1 MRIVRP
7 VAAAVLVASAIA
19 TGCLGG
25 GSHPDVATVPTTGV
39 IVTVGGPAPGA
50 PAPIPGVELRLV
62 GAGGSV
68 NVRTDGRGRFTA
80 DVVAGRYLVAVAGN
94 GPTANGQPMQP
105 TPDTIREPHAHRVIR
120 CDWPSRSSNS
130 IA

>member
-1 MRIVRP
+1 MRILRP
-7 VAAAVLVASAIA
+7 ATVPLLAASAIA

-25 GSHPDVATVPTTGV
+25 TPHADVATVPTTGV

-68 NVRTDGRGRFTA
+68 NVRADRRGRFTA
-80 DVVAGRYLVAVAGN
+80 DLAPGTYRVTITGH
-94 GPTANGQPMQP
+94 GPTANGAPMQP
-105 TPDTIREPHAHRVIR
+105 TPDEIVVPRAGGHPVRLVV
-120 CDWPSRSSNS
+120 S
-130 IA
+130 IM

>member
-80 DVVAGRYLVAVAGN
+80 DLVPGTYRVAITGH

-105 TPDTIREPHAHRVIR
+105 TPDTIRVPHAPGHPLRLAV
-120 CDWPSRSSNS
+120 S
-130 IA
+130 IK

>member
-1 MRIVRP
+1 MNLIRP
-7 VAAAVLVASAIA
+7 VAAAVLAALAMAA

-25 GSHPDVATVPTTGV
+25 APHADVATVPTTGV

-68 NVRTDGRGRFTA
+68 NVRADRRGRFTA
-80 DVVAGRYLVAVAGN
+80 DLAPGPYRVTITGH
-94 GPTANGQPMQP
+94 GPTADGVLMQP
-105 TPDTIREPHAHRVIR
+105 RPDAIVVGRAGGHPVRLVVSVR
-120 CDWPSRSSNS
+120 
-130 IA
+130 

>member
-1 MRIVRP
+1 MRIVIP
-7 VAAAVLVASAIA
+7 VTAAVLAGSAIA

-25 GSHPDVATVPTTGV
+25 AAHADATVPTTGV

-68 NVRTDGRGRFTA
+68 NVRADRRGWFTA
-80 DVVAGRYLVAVAGN
+80 DLVPGSYQVTITGN
-94 GPTANGQPMQP
+94 GPTADGHPMQP
-105 TPDTIREPHAHRVIR
+105 RPDAIVVPHAGDHPVRLVV
-120 CDWPSRSSNS
+120 S
-130 IA
+130 IK